1 MAPLNKKVKRYLTFA
16 TGLFECIS
24 FTGVIFGWAS
34 LVFVL
39 KKEEYFSDLCVPL
52 HNSSDPGVRN
62 GTMDCD
68 RQDERF
74 TLIFTLASC
83 TISFVAFP
91 SGLLFDHF
99 GTMVTHILAIFLHT
113 TATLIIAFSTAA
125 SAALLFP
132 ALCLMAVGGR
142 CFFMT
147 NFQVGNLFGNKRS
160 TVITLYNGTFNTSS
174 GVFLL
179 VKVLYEAGFSLRPMF
194 LFISCLSCLHILR
207 TCLLL
212 PRTHIPYPLPEEY
225 SYGMICAKFEL
236 KTFSCVEGTESQ
248 RKPYGGMDGDRS
260 ETREETEGV
269 RGERREETEGDRG
282 ERREET
288 EGDRGER
295 REETEVTLCFSSPPT
310 TNSEAEG
317 NEEEIPSFRSCIFSK
332 LFLTHMLWL
341 SIMQLRLNL
350 FIGTLNPMLS
360 LLASGDSRQ
369 VSRFTNAFA
378 FTLLCGILCAPWN
391 GLIMDRHKGRAQP
404 SDNVSAVNTQS
415 IPVSDST
422 VSQRLADMKSAVLSL
437 TITVTQ
443 SILFSIS
450 AAIPVLKVQYLT
462 FILQLVNSSFLYGS
476 HTAFTAITFPPRH
489 FGKVYGLLLAL
500 AAIVNLLQYPC
511 FILVKG
517 PLHGDPLYLNI
528 GLIVLVT
535 LTYVHP
541 INVYLH
547 CRRET
552 QQRGTVKHYRVE
564 VPGLGETDDQP
575 VSGNDI

>member
-1 MAPLNKKVKRYLTFA
+1 MAPLNMKVKRYLTFA

-34 LVFVL
+34 LIFVL

-52 HNSSDPGVRN
+52 HNSSDPGARN

-74 TLIFTLASC
+74 ALIFTLASC

-142 CFFMT
+142 CFFIT

-160 TVITLYNGTFNTSS
+160 TVITLHNGAFNTSS

-194 LFISCLSCLHILR
+194 LFISCLSCLQILR

-225 SYGMICAKFEL
+225 SYGIQVQRPESGNL
-236 KTFSCVEGTESQ
+236 VTEAIPVFGFFRISEKKI
-248 RKPYGGMDGDRS
+248 RRSKSRHPWAEFRVFLDFGDN
-260 ETREETEGV
+260 
-269 RGERREETEGDRG
+269 
-282 ERREET
+282 
-288 EGDRGER
+288 
-295 REETEVTLCFSSPPT
+295 PT
-310 TNSEAEG
+310 SRIQKYNPENCCNYITVAEG

-378 FTLLCGILCAPWN
+378 FTQLCGILCAPWN

-404 SDNVSAVNTQS
+404 SDN
-415 IPVSDST
+415 VSDST

-476 HTAFTAITFPPRH
+476 DTTFTAITFPPRH

-500 AAIVNLLQYPC
+500 AGIVNLLQYPC